1 MENRAGSIADG
12 RRRAYDYF
20 EIIEMIRDLIKKE
33 IEKLASLGGG
43 KKIAFDIY
51 ADGKFGDYSSNIAL
65 VMGGNPR
72 ENAEKLREKLESSS
86 KFHAIC
92 SKVEIAGPG
101 FLNFT
106 LSEKGIA
113 EGLKSL
119 NKKQKIKNNKIQVEF
134 ISANPTGEL
143 HIGHGRSAFYGDAL
157 ANVLKAAGY
166 KVEREYFINDSK
178 ESTQIKELGKT
189 ALKKGETYLTENLKK
204 KIQGLRFKK
213 QDEGEAGYLL
223 AKEIQKDNEK
233 FIKSIGI
240 KFDKWFSEEKELRAK
255 KVFEKTL
262 EMLKKKKLAYEKDG
276 ALWLKTSQFGDDED
290 KVILR
295 SDGLPGQGSVSY
307 FLSDIAYHANK
318 FGRKFGKVIDIW
330 GADHHGHV
338 KRMMIVK
345 EMLAPLGGVNWKGD
359 LEILISQLVTLKKG
373 EELQKLSKRKGNII
387 LLKDLVD
394 DFGIDVVRWFYLQ
407 KSLSTHME
415 FDLDL
420 AKEHS
425 AKNPVYYV
433 QYACA
438 RMASILAK
446 ASQKLRLKIAYPY
459 PRFARARAH
468 TYNFQSEFLLRPAIR
483 NLVVKLIQ
491 YPEVIEDTAKDYQ
504 VHRLTTYAYELANEF
519 SQFYRD
525 VKVIGTEN
533 EKELVALVA
542 LTRKILADTL
552 GLLGISAPE
561 KM

>member
-1 MENRAGSIADG
+1 M
-12 RRRAYDYF
+12 
-20 EIIEMIRDLIKKE
+20 RDLIKKE
-33 IEKLASLGGG
+33 IEKAVN
-43 KKIAFDIY
+43 KIYPEQGRGIDIY

-65 VMGGNPR
+65 AIGGNPR
-72 ENAEKLREKLESSS
+72 ENAEKIKEKLSELKLFSVS
-86 KFHAIC
+86 
-92 SKVEIAGPG
+92 VAGQG
-101 FLNFT
+101 FLNFSLT
-106 LSEKGIA
+106 EKGLV

-119 NKKQKIKNNKIQVEF
+119 SAKPKKQNKKVQIEF

-157 ANVLKAAGY
+157 ANVLSAAGY

-189 ALKKGETYLTENLKK
+189 ALGKGETYLTDNLKSQISKLKSKIK
-204 KIQGLRFKK
+204 KIK
-213 QDEGEAGYLL
+213 DEGEAGYLL

-233 FIKSIGI
+233 FIQSVGI

-255 KVFEKTL
+255 KVFGKTL
-262 EMLKKKKLAYEKDG
+262 ELLKKNKLTYEKAG
-276 ALWLKTSQFGDDED
+276 ATWLKTSQFGDDED
-290 KVILR
+290 RVVLR
-295 SDGLPGQGSVSY
+295 SDGSVSY

-338 KRMMIVK
+338 KRMMIAK
-345 EMLAPLGGVNWKGD
+345 EMFTPFYGAGSNSD

-394 DFGIDVVRWFYLQ
+394 DLGLDVVRWFYLQ

-420 AKEHS
+420 AKEQS
-425 AKNPVYYV
+425 AKNPVYYT
-433 QYACA
+433 QYATA
-438 RMASILAK
+438 RMASILK
-446 ASQKLRLKIAYPY
+446 KSKFPIS
-459 PRFARARAH
+459 
-468 TYNFQSEFLLRPAIR
+468 NFQINSKLLISKLVR

-491 YPEVIEDTAKDYQ
+491 FPEIIEDTAKDYQ
-504 VHRLTTYAYELANEF
+504 VHRLTTYVYELANEF

-525 VKVIGTEN
+525 VKVIGSEN
-533 EKELVALVA
+533 EKELVALVE